1 MDNAAVSGN
10 EGLFQFGTLLPLW
23 TFRPRPKITYGL
35 PDGTPVLTCTVT
47 KEEADCLKTDHSES
61 SIGFEWVR
69 TDDFITLNICLYL
82 GESRVYWVVDIC
94 DPEIY
99 EAIELWKR
107 AGQIPIAFFVRQ
119 SETQRQLYHTVGM
132 PPFNPKVGTLWTDPD
147 HKPTA
152 GRWEAMTELLDA
164 WRRLTGTRE
173 LVAGIT
179 LQQVLGNVLLTK
191 RWERLARRGLLVP
204 RSRAAMSD
212 FAQDS
217 LCQGG

>member
-1 MDNAAVSGN
+1 MDNATMSGN

-23 TFRPRPKITYGL
+23 TFRPRPEKTSGL

-47 KEEADCLKTDHSES
+47 NKEADCLETDHSES
-61 SIGFEWVR
+61 SLTFEWVR

-107 AGQIPIAFFVRQ
+107 AGLVPIAFFAR
-119 SETQRQLYHTVGM
+119 EAEAQRQLFHTVRM
-132 PPFNPKVGTLWTDPD
+132 PPFDPKVGTFWSDPS

-164 WRRLTGTRE
+164 WRRLVGTRE
-173 LVAGIT
+173 VIAGIT
-179 LQQVLGNVLLTK
+179 LRQVLGNVLLTK

-204 RSRAAMSD
+204 NACAASSD
-212 FAQDS
+212 SAQD
-217 LCQGG
+217 